1 MADVFSMY
9 HDELSLFMEE
19 MGEPRYRA
27 SQIFGW
33 IHKKGA
39 ASWQQMSDLPARLR
53 DRLQAE
59 HPIGTVSVNRV
70 QISAED
76 GTRKYLFEMHDG
88 ELIESVLMRYSFGN
102 SVCVSSQAGCRMGCA
117 FCASTLKGLSRNLTA
132 GEMLAQVYMIN
143 SQLPDDERVSR
154 IVVMGSGE
162 PMDNYDQVVRF
173 LRLLSDERGYN
184 MSMRGMTV
192 STCGIVPGIERLAKE
207 DMPINLAISL
217 HAPDDAI
224 RKKLMPIADKY
235 SMDELIGA
243 CRRYYDATGRRLTWE
258 YALVKG
264 VNDSLSCADEL
275 ADRIRGINSVVNLIA
290 VNPVAER
297 GLASPDKNRVEMF
310 RKRLEAG
317 GVDATVR
324 RSLGRDIDGACGQL
338 RNRASDL
345 QS

>member
-1 MADVFSMY
+1 MKP
-9 HDELSLFMEE
+9 DELSLLMEE

-39 ASWQQMSDLPARLR
+39 ASWQQMSDLPAKLR
-53 DRLQAE
+53 ERLQTE
-59 HPIGTVSVNRV
+59 HPLDAVNVNRV
-70 QISAED
+70 QISRED
-76 GTRKYLFEMHDG
+76 GTRKYLFELHDG

-117 FCASTLKGLSRNLTA
+117 FCASTLKGLARDLTA

-143 SQLPDDERVSR
+143 GELPDDERVSR

-162 PMDNYDQVVRF
+162 PMDNYDQVIRF

-217 HAPDDAI
+217 HAPNDTI
-224 RKKLMPIADKY
+224 RKKLMPIANEY

-258 YALVKG
+258 YALVRDI
-264 VNDSLSCADEL
+264 NDSLPCADEL

-297 GLASPDKNRVEMF
+297 GLGSPDKKRVEMF
-310 RKRLEAG
+310 RKRLEAR

-345 QS
+345 QY

>member
-1 MADVFSMY
+1 MADICSMY
-9 HDELSLFMEE
+9 PGELSAFMEE
-19 MGEPRYRA
+19 MGEPGYRA

-39 ASWQQMSDLPARLR
+39 RSWQQMSDLPARLR
-53 DRLQAE
+53 ERLQAE
-59 HPIGTVSVNRV
+59 HPIDTISVNRV
-70 QISAED
+70 QVSGED
-76 GTRKYLFEMHDG
+76 GTRKYLFELRDG

-117 FCASTLKGLSRNLTA
+117 FCASTLKGLARDLTA
-132 GEMLAQVYMIN
+132 GEMLAQVYTIN
-143 SQLPDDERVSR
+143 GELPEDERVSR

-162 PMDNYDQVVRF
+162 PMDNYDQVIRF

-192 STCGIVPGIERLAKE
+192 STCGIVPGIERLAGEK
-207 DMPINLAISL
+207 MPINLAISL
-217 HAPDDAI
+217 HAPNDAI
-224 RKKLMPIADKY
+224 RKKLMPIANEY
-235 SMDELIGA
+235 PIDELIGV

-258 YALVKG
+258 YALVRD

-275 ADRIRGINSVVNLIA
+275 AERIRGINSVVNLIA

-297 GLASPDKNRVEMF
+297 GLCPPDKKRVEVF
-310 RKRLEAG
+310 RKRLEAR

-345 QS
+345 QY